1 MNKRT
6 GWENEATTRAI
17 NAQPWEPP
25 PGMGEAPMSRLP
37 VLVRRS
43 GAQSPLNHAAWT
55 ARRSCRAGAAV
66 DQAELIAELA
76 ASNCRICDRRMLN
89 SSLRRSSS
97 RSPPLWLAASLMSS
111 YVGSAPSR

>member
-25 PGMGEAPMSRLP
+25 PGIVKPPMSRLP
-37 VLVRRS
+37 MHQRF
-43 GAQSPLNHAAWT
+43 AAPVH
-55 ARRSCRAGAAV
+55 RALEPRCVDCAEKLPRGEGAAV

-76 ASNCRICDRRMLN
+76 ASNPH
-89 SSLRRSSS
+89 LRQ
-97 RSPPLWLAASLMSS
+97 
-111 YVGSAPSR
+111 GGGC